1 MEYRTLGAT
10 GWKVSAIGFGAWGI
24 GGQWGEV
31 DDKQAIS
38 ALHRAYDVGINFFD
52 TADAYGIPQGRSEE
66 LVGRALRGVRDEV
79 FIATKVGNWARRF
92 GAPLSYTRVEHVIG
106 CCDASLFRL
115 KTDYIDLYQCHIAN
129 LEDPSVFLEAFE
141 TLKKAGKIR
150 AYGISTDSVEV
161 LKRFNQLGTC
171 ATCQLDYSMLNRHAE
186 AELLPYCQEHQ
197 IGTIIRGPL
206 AKGLLSGKFTAESRF
221 DDEVRSSWND
231 ERRDWFLERVQT
243 VEKLRFLEKE
253 GRTMAQ
259 AALQYV
265 LAHQAVS
272 VAIPGAKSPAQV
284 EANAKA
290 ADGALTAE
298 ELERVRAMLG

>member
-31 DDKQAIS
+31 GEKQAIA
-38 ALHRAYDVGINFFD
+38 ALHRAYDAGINFFD
-52 TADAYGIPQGRSEE
+52 TADAYGIPMGRSEE

-92 GAPLSYTRVEHVIG
+92 GAPLSYERPEHIIG

-115 KTDYIDLYQCHIAN
+115 KTDYIDLYQCHIAD
-129 LEDPSVFLEAFE
+129 LEEPEVFLEAFE
-141 TLKKAGKIR
+141 KLKEAGKIR

-161 LKRFNQLGTC
+161 LKRFNRDGTC
-171 ATCQLDYSMLNRHAE
+171 ATCQLDYSILNRAPE
-186 AELLPYCQEHQ
+186 AELLPYCQEQ
-197 IGTIIRGPL
+197 NIGTIVRGPL

-221 DDEVRSSWND
+221 DDEVRSSWN
-231 ERRDWFLERVQT
+231 EARRDWFLEQVRT
-243 VEKLRFLEKE
+243 VDALRFLEKE
-253 GRTMAQ
+253 GRSMAQ

-265 LAHQAVS
+265 LAHPAVTT
-272 VAIPGAKSPAQV
+272 AIPGAKSPAQV
-284 EANAKA
+284 EANAQA
-290 ADGALTAE
+290 ADGALTLE
-298 ELERVRAMLG
+298 ELERVRAVLA